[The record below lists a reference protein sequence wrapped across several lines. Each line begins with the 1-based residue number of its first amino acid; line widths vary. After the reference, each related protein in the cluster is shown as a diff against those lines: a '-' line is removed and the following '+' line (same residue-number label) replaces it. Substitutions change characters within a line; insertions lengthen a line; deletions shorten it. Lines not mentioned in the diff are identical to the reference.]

1 MEEESLSDKEEAWRA
16 LSGIKEIF
24 ETAFKFAVESNAPLM
39 IIWTKN
45 VISPNLK

>member
-1 MEEESLSDKEEAWRA
+1 MHTSFKLLCNSVEEESLSDKEETWRA

-39 IIWTKN
+39 II
-45 VISPNLK
+45 